1 MKYKM
6 GVPGWRIT
14 VFSGLKK
21 RTKQG
26 VQHLLC
32 TAIDPVSAK
41 LDSLEEAR
49 DSLRLEGR
57 LAWLESE
64 AGRARRAALLS
75 CELQGFEHS
84 LRDCSGKRILV
95 AGWYGA
101 DNLGDELMMRSVLE
115 HLPEEA
121 LRRTAVLLWDNPT
134 YDRLNVDAR
143 VHPIHYPATT
153 RELDSIVDYFD
164 VVIWGGGAIL
174 DDGQFNDD
182 VNNFNTDNLFIRINE
197 LMIARGKDVYCL
209 GLSANEAI
217 SNSVYIKHLR
227 NVIAHARHF
236 SLRDPR
242 SKEVL
247 VEKGIPSDQLAECD
261 DLVFALR
268 ELGDGVCATND
279 NAFVLGFVFLHA
291 WELLDTYVNVV
302 KACVEEASARA
313 EGRDVRALLIPF
325 MNEGHYDE
333 GMNGALGERLSTA
346 GINVELAEYSPKV
359 ADSAILRCDALVSYK
374 YHSALISCCYGIPC
388 LLVSR
393 GEHPHYANKMHHLAN
408 LAGIGGMCVG
418 SGEFEADPTELAK
431 RLFADSAVP
440 RIDPSVYKRATED
453 LGAICIGL

>member
-1 MKYKM
+1 MR
-6 GVPGWRIT
+6 VPSWRIT

-26 VQHLLC
+26 VQHLLS

-41 LDSLEEAR
+41 LDSLEETR

-75 CELQGFEHS
+75 CELQGFERS
-84 LRDCSGKRILV
+84 LRGCSGKRILV

-115 HLPEEA
+115 HMPSET
-121 LRRTAVLLWDNPT
+121 RRCTAVLLWDNPT
-134 YDRLNVDAR
+134 YDRLNLDPL

-153 RELDSIVDYFD
+153 RELDAIVDYFD

-182 VNNFNTDNLFIRINE
+182 VNNFNTGNLFIRISE
-197 LMIARGKDVYCL
+197 LMIGRGKEVYCL
-209 GLSANEAI
+209 GLSANESI
-217 SNSVYIKHLR
+217 SNKRYIEHLR
-227 NVIAHARHF
+227 NIATNANRF

-242 SKEVL
+242 SKEAL
-247 VEKGIPSDQLAECD
+247 VSVGVPSEHLVACD
-261 DLVFALR
+261 DLVFALK
-268 ELGDGVCATND
+268 ELEDGKRAIDKNVYT
-279 NAFVLGFVFLHA
+279 LGFVFLHTMD
-291 WELLDTYVNVV
+291 LLDTYASVV
-302 KACVEEASARA
+302 EACASEARAHA
-313 EGRDVRALLIPF
+313 EGREVRVRLIPF

-333 GMNGALGERLSTA
+333 SMNEALKDKLSNA
-346 GINVELAEYSPKV
+346 GIEAESADYSPKV
-359 ADSAILRCDALVSYK
+359 VDSPILGCDALVSYK
-374 YHSALISCCYGIPC
+374 YHSALIACCYGIPC

-393 GEHPHYANKMHHLAN
+393 GEHPHYANKMRHLAN

-418 SGEFEADPTELAK
+418 SGEFEESPAELAK
-431 RLFADSAVP
+431 RLFMDPAVP
-440 RIDPSVYKRATED
+440 RIDPLLCEGADHD
-453 LGAICIGL
+453 LAGVCSGL